1 METEVEV
8 AVEGEVE
15 VKVKVEVA
23 MILKALKAGW
33 TVSMNDKEELVFT
46 KAQRNMTLEERT
58 EVFSEGF
65 SAKFLQSLIAP
76 VKKHN

>member
-1 METEVEV
+1 MEVEV
-8 AVEGEVE
+8 EAE
-15 VKVKVEVA
+15 VKVEVEVA

-46 KAQRNMTLEERT
+46 KAQRNMKPEERT
-58 EVFSEGF
+58 EVFAEGF

>member
-1 METEVEV
+1 MEVD
-8 AVEGEVE
+8 A
-15 VKVKVEVA
+15 EVA

-33 TVSMNDKEELVFT
+33 TVSMNDKDELVFT
-46 KAQRNMTLEERT
+46 KAQRKMTPDERK
-58 EVFSEGF
+58 EVFAEGF